1 MNVLC
6 ISASNSRKPLED
18 SVSYKV
24 CKLIRSNLNSSGLSS
39 SNAVEIISLKDY
51 PLNVCMLCGDCS
63 SSGVCPMDEA
73 FQNVYSKVLQA
84 DQIFFVVPHYSP
96 LPSKLMIIFEKMN
109 EIAYGRWLTSP
120 QLESPF
126 LNKSFAVIGHGGM
139 AETDKVLSY
148 YHETLV
154 KPVSNTLKSLG
165 FQPLMDNEGKE
176 MNVVFGLRDEN
187 ALQTVAGSVFPDI
200 LLDES
205 RIETRL
211 ANSLMAC
218 KPCDI

>member
-1 MNVLC
+1 
-6 ISASNSRKPLED
+6 
-18 SVSYKV
+18 
-24 CKLIRSNLNSSGLSS
+24 
-39 SNAVEIISLKDY
+39 
-51 PLNVCMLCGDCS
+51 
-63 SSGVCPMDEA
+63 
-73 FQNVYSKVLQA
+73 
-84 DQIFFVVPHYSP
+84 
-96 LPSKLMIIFEKMN
+96 MIIFEKMN

-187 ALQTVAGSVFPDI
+187 ALQRVAGSVFPDI

-205 RIETRL
+205 RIEERI
-211 ANSLMAC
+211 ASSLMG
-218 KPCDI
+218 